1 MGLLNKLRNEL
12 VDIIEYID
20 DSRTTL
26 AWRFPRYQNEIKNG
40 AQLIVRE
47 GQRAVLVYRGN
58 MADQFEPGNYTLD
71 SENLPILS
79 TLQGWKYGFDSPF
92 RSEVYFINTRVTLIR
107 WGTPTPVVVRDPDF
121 KMVEVRANGT
131 CQVRVADT
139 AIFLREVIGTDSTV
153 DAEEITELLRQVII
167 GSFSTMI
174 MDTGMG
180 VIDLQSQQQ
189 QLAEKL
195 KEYINERVDDE
206 FGLDIPAVDLKISL
220 PEEIRQALLRG
231 TARGAEESQFLDQ
244 VGDLDRYTKAKA
256 ADAMMAAAQNEGG
269 GGSMGD
275 IMGLG
280 VGMAMA
286 NTMAQSLT
294 QSTTPSAAASAAP
307 PPLPG
312 QATQYHVALNGQQ
325 AGPFTMDSMRA
336 GLAGGQMQPDSLVWA
351 PHLSGWM
358 PANTVPELAPLFAA
372 PPPLPTNPPPVPPMP
387 PAAPA
392 GE

>member
-1 MGLLNKLRNEL
+1 MGIMDKLRNEL

-47 GQRAVLVYRGN
+47 GQRAVLVYRGA

-71 SENLPILS
+71 SENMPILS

-92 RSEVYFINTRVTLIR
+92 RSEVYFINTRVTLVK

-131 CQVRVADT
+131 CQVRVADP
-139 AIFLREVIGTDSTV
+139 AIFLREVIGTDSSV
-153 DAEEITELLRQVII
+153 DVEEVTELLRQVII
-167 GSFSTMI
+167 GSFATMVL
-174 MDTGMG
+174 DTGLG
-180 VIDLQSQQQ
+180 VIDLQAQQQ
-189 QLAEKL
+189 QLSQKL
-195 KEYINERVDDE
+195 KEYVNERVDDE
-206 FGLDIPAVDLKISL
+206 FGLDIPEIDMKISL
-220 PEEIRQALLRG
+220 PEEIRQAITRG

-294 QSTTPSAAASAAP
+294 QATAPAGATAAAP
-307 PPLPG
+307 PPLPSHG
-312 QATQYHVALNGQQ
+312 PQYHVAMNGQQ
-325 AGPFTMDSMRA
+325 AGPFSIDAMKS
-336 GLAGGQMQPDSLVWA
+336 GLAAGQMQPDSLVWTA
-351 PHLSGWM
+351 GMSGWL
-358 PANTVPELAPLFAA
+358 AADTVPELAALFAPA
-372 PPPLPTNPPPVPPMP
+372 PPPLPQDP
-387 PAAPA
+387 PASPPAPPA
-392 GE
+392 QG